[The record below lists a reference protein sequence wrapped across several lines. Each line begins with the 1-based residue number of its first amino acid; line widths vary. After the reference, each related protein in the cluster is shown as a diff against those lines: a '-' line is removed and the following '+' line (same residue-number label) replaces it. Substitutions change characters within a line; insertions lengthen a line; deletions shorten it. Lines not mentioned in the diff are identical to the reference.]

1 LTGIGLLVLITVVG
15 LFGAW
20 YWPARTEWHFLI
32 ITQCIPLCYLG
43 LAWWGSHRDKDR
55 LDDA

>member
-1 LTGIGLLVLITVVG
+1 MGVGWLTLITVAG
-15 LFGAW
+15 LVGAW

-43 LAWWGSHRDKDR
+43 LAWWGSHRDEGP
-55 LDDA
+55 DDA